1 MMVVTP
7 LRKRDA
13 KFPCFMCDKNCNK
26 NQQAIFCTSCLNW
39 VHRKC
44 NGTTKT
50 EYERLSQEPDD
61 LPFHCMRCIM
71 KQNSQF
77 IPLFFL
83 DKSELPELNGI
94 DLPSQLSSLE
104 SYELKSK
111 LTHMPSLQ
119 DFDMDENLIHKVNSK
134 YYDIIDFTIV
144 NKNPNSLS
152 MFHINLRSL
161 SAHVEE
167 LQLLLKSLKA
177 NFDVIAISETKEQS
191 EGFLKNVS
199 LDGYIIHSQHSN
211 SSAGGVA
218 LYLRKNL
225 DYIVRED
232 LNALEN
238 EYETIWVEIKNKKSQ
253 NVLCC
258 CAYRHPNTEVEKFN
272 NYIDKV
278 MQKISKENKLIFCMG
293 DFNVNL
299 LNYNLHSHT
308 NDFINTMISHYLLP
322 HILHPTRVTDHSA
335 TVIDNIFSN
344 NTVHES
350 VSGNVMTNIS
360 DHFPQFIILN
370 KINMDCKSCSY
381 AKHNFSNFDEQRFID
396 GFKKQDMS
404 FLEHTHLSMNS
415 KFDLF
420 YEKVSTC
427 VDFHAPVKKLNKKDL
442 KLHEKPW
449 INPKIQRLMKY
460 RDKLLRKLNKKY
472 TENGEHLY
480 KKF

>member
-1 MMVVTP
+1 MVVTP

-13 KFPCFMCDKNCNK
+13 KFPCSMCDKNCNK
-26 NQQAIFCTSCLNW
+26 NQPAIFCTSCLNW

-50 EYERLSQEPDD
+50 EYEKLSQEPDD
-61 LPFHCMRCIM
+61 LPFHCMLCIM
-71 KQNSQF
+71 EQNSQF

-83 DKSELPELNGI
+83 DKSELLELNGI

-104 SYELKSK
+104 SCELKSK

-134 YYDIIDFTIV
+134 YYDIIDFTMV
-144 NKNPNSLS
+144 NKNPDSLS
-152 MFHINLRSL
+152 MFHINLGSL

-218 LYLRKNL
+218 LYIRNNL

-238 EYETIWVEIKNKKSQ
+238 EFETIWVEIKNKKSQ

-278 MQKISKENKLIFCMG
+278 MQKISKENKLIFYMG

-308 NDFINTMISHYLLP
+308 ND
-322 HILHPTRVTDHSA
+322 
-335 TVIDNIFSN
+335 
-344 NTVHES
+344 
-350 VSGNVMTNIS
+350 
-360 DHFPQFIILN
+360 
-370 KINMDCKSCSY
+370 
-381 AKHNFSNFDEQRFID
+381 
-396 GFKKQDMS
+396 
-404 FLEHTHLSMNS
+404 LS
-415 KFDLF
+415 
-420 YEKVSTC
+420 T
-427 VDFHAPVKKLNKKDL
+427 
-442 KLHEKPW
+442 
-449 INPKIQRLMKY
+449 Q
-460 RDKLLRKLNKKY
+460 
-472 TENGEHLY
+472 
-480 KKF
+480 